1 MRECG
6 LSGLVDKAL
15 GVIDACSRVRLV
27 VPFRNNGMFTMYRC
41 GPLLRFGVDI
51 ITVRDKC

>member
-27 VPFRNNGMFTMYRC
+27 VPFRNNGMFTLFRC
-41 GPLLRFGVDI
+41 GALLGFEVDI